1 MPDRGDARMDEARA
15 FDGALGPLS
24 RKRFSDVRH
33 VSQTGSTNA
42 DLMAL
47 GRSGAPEGIVLIADA
62 QLAGRG
68 RLGRTWVAPAGTA
81 LLCSVLLRPP
91 AAVADLVTATL
102 ALAALEAVE
111 HLGATSVG
119 IKWPNDLVLT
129 DERSRDGSGDGL
141 RGDVDDGRPA
151 RKLAGILAEADWPT
165 GTNISAGY
173 RAPGPGERLLVIAGI
188 GINVRTPDELPDDVV
203 DRFVALDHLVPDPP
217 TRDDVRDALLEA
229 FDRWYAALLDDR
241 AAVLDAFRRRC
252 VTLGRDVRVDLGA
265 DDLVGRAV
273 DVDEQGR
280 LVVDSLDGE
289 RKVVA
294 AGDVVH
300 LRPRPRP

>member
-1 MPDRGDARMDEARA
+1 MDEQASI
-15 FDGALGPLS
+15 GEALGPLS
-24 RKRFSDVRH
+24 RKRFTDVRH
-33 VSQTGSTNA
+33 VSRTGSTNA
-42 DLMAL
+42 DLMEL
-47 GRSGAPEGIVLIADA
+47 GRAGAPEGVVLVADA

-102 ALAALEAVE
+102 ALAALEGVE
-111 HLGATSVG
+111 QLGASGVG

-129 DERSRDGSGDGL
+129 GEHTGDLARGAG
-141 RGDVDDGRPA
+141 GDVDDGRPA
-151 RKLAGILAEADWPT
+151 RKLAGILAEADWPM

-173 RAPGPGERLLVIAGI
+173 RAPGPNERLLVIAGI
-188 GINVRTPDELPDDVV
+188 GINVRRPDELPPDVV
-203 DRFVALDHLVPDPP
+203 DRFVALDHLVADPP
-217 TRDDVRDALLEA
+217 TRDDVREALLDA

-241 AAVLDAFRRRC
+241 AGVLDAFRRRC
-252 VTLGRDVRVDLGA
+252 VTLGQDVRVDLGA

-280 LVVDSLDGE
+280 LVVEPLEGG

-300 LRPRPRP
+300 LRPRS

>member
-1 MPDRGDARMDEARA
+1 MDEQASI
-15 FDGALGPLS
+15 GEALGPLS
-24 RKRFSDVRH
+24 RKRFTDVRH
-33 VSQTGSTNA
+33 VSRTGSTNA
-42 DLMAL
+42 DLMEL
-47 GRSGAPEGIVLIADA
+47 GRAGAPEGVVLVADA

-111 HLGATSVG
+111 QLGASGVG

-129 DERSRDGSGDGL
+129 GDLAGGAG
-141 RGDVDDGRPA
+141 GDVDDGRTA

-173 RAPGPGERLLVIAGI
+173 RAPGPNERLLVIAGI
-188 GINVRTPDELPDDVV
+188 GINVRKPDELPADVV
-203 DRFVALDHLVPDPP
+203 DRFVALDHLVADPP
-217 TRDDVRDALLEA
+217 TRDDVREALLDA
-229 FDRWYAALLDDR
+229 FDRWYAALLEDR
-241 AAVLDAFRRRC
+241 AGVLDAFRRRC
-252 VTLGRDVRVDLGA
+252 VTLGQDVRVDLGA

-280 LVVDSLDGE
+280 LVVEPLEGG

-300 LRPRPRP
+300 LRPRS